1 MPQPQPAPPAP
12 PIPQIPPPPGGG
24 GNIIVDVPSRP
35 LTRFEV
41 EAIREQRSELSSQL
55 ISAAGR
61 RKELAEELR
70 SAQGQVD
77 RAGIEE
83 RIRVLDERIIQLET
97 DIAVTGRQITTGQTL
112 GTATTDFAPVPFGL
126 SSDQVTGISIVFML
140 AVLFPMSIAM
150 ARRIWRRAPV
160 NAIGAPEMRELATK
174 LDGLQQAVDTVA
186 IEVER
191 VSEGQRFVTRIMT
204 EGGDKALG
212 GGARPAEPHRV
223 PGRDQFGIRRGE

>member
-12 PIPQIPPPPGGG
+12 PIPLVPPPPGGG
-24 GNIIVDVPSRP
+24 GTFIDVPSRP
-35 LTRFEV
+35 LTRLEV

-97 DIAVTGRQITTGQTL
+97 DIAVTGRQLTTGQTL
-112 GTATTDFAPVPFGL
+112 GTATTELAAVPFGL

-160 NAIGAPEMRELATK
+160 NAIGAPEMREIATK
-174 LDGLQQAVDTVA
+174 LEGLQQAVDTVA

-191 VSEGQRFVTRIMT
+191 VSEGQRFVTRIMA

-212 GGARPAEPHRV
+212 GGTRAAEPQRV
-223 PGRDQFGIRRGE
+223 PGRDQFGIRRSE

>member
-1 MPQPQPAPPAP
+1 MPQAQAAPPAP
-12 PIPQIPPPPGGG
+12 PTPQFPPPPPSGG
-24 GNIIVDVPSRP
+24 GNVVVEVPSRP
-35 LTRFEV
+35 LTRLEM

-61 RKELAEELR
+61 RKDLAEELR

-83 RIRVLDERIIQLET
+83 RIRVLDERIVQLET
-97 DIAVTGRQITTGQTL
+97 DIAITGRQLTTGQTL
-112 GTATTDFAPVPFGL
+112 GTATTELAAVPFGL

-150 ARRIWRRAPV
+150 ARRIWRRAPA
-160 NAIGAPEMRELATK
+160 AIGATEMREIATK
-174 LDGLQQAVDTVA
+174 LEGLQQAVDTVA

-204 EGGDKALG
+204 EGDKALG
-212 GGARPAEPHRV
+212 AGALSSSRTS
-223 PGRDQFGIRRGE
+223 